1 MEEKP
6 SNISNR
12 SKSDNNP
19 KKFKLSGVIV
29 LTVLVVCVVVF
40 AAKGLFKSNGTD
52 IPADV
57 YTGTINTAQTTTT
70 TKVTEAA
77 NATKKADSK
86 NDESASDDGKTD
98 SKTDDSKAE
107 DESKA
112 DESNAADSSESDESI
127 PADGEKAY
135 VNQYANLHT
144 EPSKDSENIVCMSPN
159 IEVTVLEK
167 LDNDYWKVY
176 FVNVD
181 GPKTGY
187 VWSGYLNTE
196 S

>member
-1 MEEKP
+1 MDERP

-12 SKSDNNP
+12 SKSDNNNN
-19 KKFKLSGVIV
+19 KFKLSGVIV
-29 LTVLVVCVVVF
+29 LTVLVICVVVF

-57 YTGTINTAQTTTT
+57 YTGTINTSKTTTT
-70 TKVTEAA
+70 TQVTEVAA
-77 NATKKADSK
+77 EPKETSSKDENQSNEDHVDSQSEESAEDSK
-86 NDESASDDGKTD
+86 SEEA
-98 SKTDDSKAE
+98 
-107 DESKA
+107 
-112 DESNAADSSESDESI
+112 SESDESI
-127 PADGEKAY
+127 AADGEKAY
-135 VNQYANLHT
+135 VTEYANLHT

-167 LDNDYWKVY
+167 LDNDYWKIY

-187 VWSGYLNTE
+187 VWSGYLRTE
-196 S
+196 